1 MSIDTR
7 PPRQRPNDA
16 ARGGLPA
23 GPPGQPGQP
32 GQPDDHLDR
41 HLATA
46 DVLRRL
52 DPTFAEVTEALVAH
66 PHEHG
71 VLTPSVRALV
81 VLAVET
87 VIPEADRP
95 RAQRTIDAALAAGA
109 TRDEILCTLEIA
121 CSIGLHTVS
130 VGLPVL
136 VEEMELAG
144 IALPEP
150 SAQQQELQHA
160 LETSGPRPRPLN
172 PIYAAIL
179 RMDPDYFA
187 ARVRFVDLPWE
198 RDDVLD
204 PEVKHLLSI
213 AIDAVSPQHYV
224 DGLRKHVRE
233 ALNIGVA
240 PAAVLEV
247 LQLASVTGLRTL
259 EVGLEVLARDS

>member
-1 MSIDTR
+1 MTTETR
-7 PPRQRPNDA
+7 PHPQRPSDA
-16 ARGGLPA
+16 GIGRAPS
-23 GPPGQPGQP
+23 GQLSG
-32 GQPDDHLDR
+32 HLSR
-41 HLATA
+41 HLVTA
-46 DVLRRL
+46 DELHRL
-52 DPTFAEVTEALVAH
+52 DPTFAESAEALVAH
-66 PHEHG
+66 PHERG
-71 VLTPSVRALV
+71 VLAPKVRALV
-81 VLAVET
+81 VLAVES

-95 RAQRTIDAALAAGA
+95 RFERTIDAALAAGA
-109 TRDEILCTLEIA
+109 THAEILCTLEIS

-144 IALPEP
+144 LSLPEETP
-150 SAQQQELQHA
+150 RQRELQLA

-187 ARVRFVDLPWE
+187 ARVRFIDLPWE

-233 ALNIGVA
+233 ALGIGVS
-240 PAAVLEV
+240 PAAILEV

-259 EVGLEVLARDS
+259 DIGLEVLARTH

>member
-1 MSIDTR
+1 MTTDTR
-7 PPRQRPNDA
+7 PPKERPSDA
-16 ARGGLPA
+16 ARDGAPM
-23 GPPGQPGQP
+23 
-32 GQPDDHLDR
+32 HLDG

-46 DVLRRL
+46 AELHRL
-52 DPTFAEVTEALVAH
+52 DPAFAEVTEALVAH
-66 PHEHG
+66 PYEHG
-71 VLTPSVRALV
+71 VLTAPVRALV
-81 VLAVET
+81 VLAVES

-95 RAQRTIDAALAAGA
+95 RIERTIDAALTAGA
-109 TRDEILCTLEIA
+109 TPDEVLCTLEIA

-144 IALPEP
+144 LPLPEETP
-150 SAQQQELQHA
+150 RQRELQHA

-172 PIYAAIL
+172 AIYAAIL
-179 RMDPDYFA
+179 RMDADYFV
-187 ARVRFVDLPWE
+187 ARVRFIDLPWE

-233 ALNIGVA
+233 ALQIGVA
-240 PAAVLEV
+240 PEAILEV

-259 EVGLEVLARDS
+259 EVGLEVLARTS

>member
-1 MSIDTR
+1 MTTETR
-7 PPRQRPNDA
+7 SQEERPSDA
-16 ARGGLPA
+16 SGRAPAHLP
-23 GPPGQPGQP
+23 G
-32 GQPDDHLDR
+32 

-46 DVLRRL
+46 AVLHRL
-52 DPTFAEVTEALVAH
+52 DPAFAEVTEALVAH

-71 VLTPSVRALV
+71 VLTPPVRALV
-81 VLAVET
+81 VLAVES

-95 RAQRTIDAALAAGA
+95 RIERTIDAALGAGA
-109 TRDEILCTLEIA
+109 TADEILCTLEIA

-136 VEEMELAG
+136 VEEMERAGLAM
-144 IALPEP
+144 PEET
-150 SAQQQELQHA
+150 ARQRELKQA

-172 PIYAAIL
+172 AIYAAIL

-187 ARVRFVDLPWE
+187 ARVRFIDLPWE

-233 ALNIGVA
+233 ALQIGVA
-240 PAAVLEV
+240 PGAILEV

-259 EVGLEVLARDS
+259 EVGLEVLARTS